1 MPSRVVGKNWDR
13 SRDVMFRNER
23 KNSNL
28 SKTSI
33 VKFTCSLSFHCLLAN
48 SRKVNSR
55 EDHGGVF
62 SSLHVVSSLVSL
74 RNQLSGEDGSQ
85 DLSLSGDGDG
95 SPCIGWA
102 HGSERFEANIAGEL
116 SREVESGSVGEVS
129 NSGNHGATAV
139 LELGGTVPAE
149 GFIGSLLGEV

>member
-1 MPSRVVGKNWDR
+1 MPSGVVGKNWDR
-13 SRDVMFRNER
+13 SRDVVFRNER

-33 VKFTCSLSFHCLLAN
+33 VEFTCSLSFHCLLAN
-48 SRKVNSR
+48 SREVNFG

-74 RNQLSGEDGSQ
+74 RNQLSNEDGGQ
-85 DLSLSGDGDG
+85 DLGLSSNRDG
-95 SPCIGWA
+95 SPCIRWA

-116 SREVESGSVGEVS
+116 SREMVSGSVGKVS
-129 NSGNHGATAV
+129 NGGNHGTAAV
-139 LELGGTVPAE
+139 LELGGAVPAE
-149 GFIGSLLGEV
+149 GLIGSLLGKF

>member
-1 MPSRVVGKNWDR
+1 MPSGVIGKSWDR
-13 SRDVMFRNER
+13 SWDVMFRNEG

-33 VKFTCSLSFHCLLAN
+33 VEFTCSLSFHCLLAN
-48 SRKVNSR
+48 SREVNFG

-74 RNQLSGEDGSQ
+74 RNQLSNEDGGQ
-85 DLSLSGDGDG
+85 DLGLSSNGNG
-95 SPCIGWA
+95 SPSLRWA

-116 SREVESGSVGEVS
+116 SREMVSGSVGNVS
-129 NSGNHGATAV
+129 NGGNHGTTAV
-139 LELGGTVPAE
+139 LELGGAVPAE
-149 GFIGSLLGEV
+149 GFIGSLLGKF

>member
-1 MPSRVVGKNWDR
+1 MPSRVVGKDWDR

-33 VKFTCSLSFHCLLAN
+33 VEFTCSLSFHCLLAN
-48 SRKVNSR
+48 SREVNCR

-74 RNQLSGEDGSQ
+74 RVQLSNEDGGQ
-85 DLSLSGDGDG
+85 DLGLSCNRDG
-95 SPCIGWA
+95 SPSFRWA

-116 SREVESGSVGEVS
+116 SREMNSSSVGEIS
-129 NSGNHGATAV
+129 NGGNHGATAV

-149 GFIGSLLGEV
+149 GFIGSLLSEV